1 MKRHSGFAI
10 IAVALACALSG
21 CQTQPSGPGSGSFA
35 ALSREQ
41 LVEKINANNQ
51 KIPTLWA
58 RINLRAD
65 IRNPD
70 TGKRTTV
77 YADHGY
83 LFYRAPGELRLRA
96 NKDVAG
102 LLLDLGINSQRYWV
116 IAPDPGPDTMWW
128 GNIEAEPQR
137 SEIPLRPQDMLEILA
152 IRPIDVTGPDAP
164 KLQYSQKDEA
174 YMLIWYR
181 QVGGRYFV
189 SREIF
194 YDAGTLL
201 PKTVLLFAADGSLA
215 LRAKLSNHGTI
226 VAPSKPEPRMARE
239 YELLLPESRSRAE
252 LRLLDL
258 TISREGV
265 PNDASFR
272 FPEKR
277 SVAKEKQIDAH
288 VPK

>member
-1 MKRHSGFAI
+1 
-10 IAVALACALSG
+10 LSG
-21 CQTQPSGPGSGSFA
+21 CQTQPSGPGTGGLS

-51 KIPTLWA
+51 RIPTLWA

-96 NKDVAG
+96 DKDVAG
-102 LLLDLGINSQRYWV
+102 LLLDLGINTQRYWV
-116 IAPDPGPDTMWW
+116 IAPEPGPDTMWW
-128 GNIEAEPQR
+128 GNVQAEPQR

-152 IRPIDVTGPDAP
+152 IRPIDVAGPDAP
-164 KLQYSQKDEA
+164 KLQYSQKDKA

-181 QVGGRYFV
+181 QVAGRYFV

-194 YDAGTLL
+194 YDPDTLL

-215 LRAKLSNHGTI
+215 LRANLTDHGQVDSPT
-226 VAPSKPEPRMARE
+226 KPEPRMARE

-252 LRLLDL
+252 LRLLNM
-258 TISREGV
+258 TISRESV